1 MFVRQKTL
9 NYLYGIESIMSG
21 MTYVPFNHPS
31 SSAPIA
37 FNHSLLILIIP
48 PPPQRSCRG
57 VYWFHHVRPSVCKQ
71 ILCRMIT

>member
-48 PPPQRSCRG
+48 PPRNEVVGGYTGFTMS
-57 VYWFHHVRPSVCKQ
+57 VRLSVNKSYVV
-71 ILCRMIT
+71 

>member
-48 PPPQRSCRG
+48 PPPRNEVVGGYTGFTMS
-57 VYWFHHVRPSVCKQ
+57 VRLSVNKSYVV
-71 ILCRMIT
+71 

>member
-48 PPPQRSCRG
+48 PPHNEVVGGYTGFTMS
-57 VYWFHHVRPSVCKQ
+57 VRLSVNKSYVV
-71 ILCRMIT
+71 